1 MNDTLRKDE
10 RPMLGHSS
18 LSRRDWLRLAAVGAV
33 GVSQS
38 GWLRALA
45 ADAAVNPTRRKSVI
59 MLWLNGGPATIDLW
73 DLKPG
78 HANGGPFKAIDTALA
93 GVKISEHLPKLAK
106 RMDEMAVIRSMATR
120 EGDHRRAR
128 IVGLTGYTPVGAIQ
142 FPSVGSLIAHEF
154 DDPGTD
160 LPGFVSIGGRSGTDL
175 GAGFLGPQFSPLVVG
190 SGDRRLIPGLDAN
203 DLKVPDLDRPEGLS
217 ADAHAKRLELLGAL
231 ERGFKAGRKG
241 PVAETLKAA
250 TDRAVRLMRPEA
262 AAAFHLEEEKANV
275 RDAYGRTSF
284 GQGCLLA
291 RRLVERGV
299 AFVEVT
305 LDGWDTHQN
314 NFDRV
319 AELSGTLD
327 TAFAALLADLKG
339 RGLLDSTLIVCQG
352 EFGRTPRI
360 NGQAGRD
367 HWPATWAAVLAG
379 GGLRSGQVIGK
390 TSADGTALESEPTR
404 TPDLIAT
411 VVKAIGLDPM
421 KQNMSNVGRPIRIAD
436 PTAKPIEEL
445 L

>member
-1 MNDTLRKDE
+1 M
-10 RPMLGHSS
+10 PGPSQ
-18 LSRRDWLRLAAVGAV
+18 LSRRDWLRLTAVGAV

-45 ADAAVNPTRRKSVI
+45 DDATDNPTRRKSI
-59 MLWLNGGPATIDLW
+59 ILLWLNGGPATIDLW

-78 HANGGPFKAIDTALA
+78 HANGGPYQEIDTAVP

-106 RMDEMAVIRSMATR
+106 RMDEIAIIRSMATR

-128 IVGLTGYTPVGAIQ
+128 IVSLTGYAPVGAIQ

-154 DDPGTD
+154 DDPATD
-160 LPGFVSIGGRSGTDL
+160 LPGFVSVGGRNGADL
-175 GAGFLGPQFSPLVVG
+175 GAGFLGPRFSPLVVG
-190 SGDRRLIPGLDAN
+190 GGERRLIPGRGADE
-203 DLKVPDLDRPEGLS
+203 LKVPDLDRPEGLS
-217 ADAHAKRLELLGAL
+217 AAAYAKRLELLHGL
-231 ERGFKAGRKG
+231 ENGFDAGKKG

-262 AAAFHLEEEKANV
+262 AAAFRLEAETAEV
-275 RDAYGRTSF
+275 RAAYGRTTF

-299 AFVEVT
+299 PFVEVT

-327 TAFAALLADLKG
+327 TAFAALLADLEG
-339 RGLLDSTLIVCQG
+339 RGLLDSTLVVCQG

-367 HWPATWAAVLAG
+367 HWPASWSAVLAG
-379 GGLRSGQVIGK
+379 GGIHAGQVIGK
-390 TSADGTALESEPTR
+390 TSADGIALESKPTR

-411 VVKAIGLDPM
+411 VVKAIGIDPM

>member
-1 MNDTLRKDE
+1 
-10 RPMLGHSS
+10 MLGPSR
-18 LSRRDWLRLAAVGAV
+18 LSRRDWLRLAAGVCGA
-33 GVSQS
+33 SQS

-45 ADAAVNPTRRKSVI
+45 ADAADHPTRRKSVI
-59 MLWLNGGPATIDLW
+59 LLWLNGGPATIDLW

-78 HANGGPFKAIDTALA
+78 HANGGPYREIDTAVP
-93 GVKISEHLPKLAK
+93 GVKISEHLPKLAG
-106 RMDEMAVIRSMATR
+106 RMNDLAVIRSMATR

-128 IVGLTGYTPVGAIQ
+128 IVSLTGYTPQGAIQ
-142 FPSVGSLIAHEF
+142 FPAVGSLIAHEF
-154 DDPGTD
+154 DDPSAN
-160 LPGFVSIGGRSGTDL
+160 LPGFVSVGVQPGGDL
-175 GAGFLGPQFSPLVVG
+175 GGGFLGPRYSPLVVG
-190 SGDRRLIPGLDAN
+190 GDERRPQPGAGAD
-203 DLKVPDLDRPEGLS
+203 DLKVPNLERPAGLT
-217 ADAHAKRLELLGAL
+217 AEAHAKRLALLGRL
-231 ERGFKAGRKG
+231 EHGFEPNSQGA
-241 PVAETLKAA
+241 VAASLKAA
-250 TDRAVRLMRPEA
+250 ADRAARLMRPEA
-262 AAAFHLEEEKANV
+262 AAAFRLDEEKAVV
-275 RDAYGRTSF
+275 RDAYGRTRF

-319 AELSGTLD
+319 QELSETLD
-327 TAFAALLADLKG
+327 TGFATLLEDLKS

-367 HWPATWAAVLAG
+367 HWPASWAAVLAG
-379 GGLRSGQVIGK
+379 GGIRSGQVIGK
-390 TSADGTALESEPTR
+390 TSADGTALESAPTR

-411 VVKAIGLDPM
+411 VAKAIGIDPM

-436 PTAKPIEEL
+436 PTAKPIKEL

>member
-1 MNDTLRKDE
+1 
-10 RPMLGHSS
+10 MLGSSS
-18 LSRRDWLRLAAVGAV
+18 LSRRDWLRLAALGTM
-33 GVSQS
+33 GMSQS

-45 ADAAVNPTRRKSVI
+45 ADAAEHPTRRKSVI
-59 MLWLNGGPATIDLW
+59 LLWMNGGPATIDLW

-78 HANGGPFKAIDTALA
+78 HANGGPYKEIDTAVP
-93 GVKISEHLPKLAK
+93 GVKISEHLPKLAT
-106 RMDEMAVIRSMATR
+106 RMEDLAIIRSMATR

-128 IVGLTGYTPVGAIQ
+128 IVSLTGYTPQGAIQ
-142 FPSVGSLIAHEF
+142 FPAVGSLIAHEF

-160 LPGFVSIGGRSGTDL
+160 LPGFVSVGVRTGTDI
-175 GAGFLGPQFSPLVVG
+175 GAGFLGPRFSPLEVG
-190 SGDRRLIPGLDAN
+190 SGDLRLGPGARAD
-203 DLKVPDLDRPEGLS
+203 DLRVPNLERPKGLS
-217 ADAHAKRLELLGAL
+217 VEAHAKRLELLGGL
-231 ERGFKAGRKG
+231 ERGFEPTKRGA
-241 PVAETLKAA
+241 VAESLKAA
-250 TDRAVRLMRPEA
+250 ADRAVRLMRPEA
-262 AAAFHLEEEKANV
+262 AAAFRLDEEKDTV
-275 RDAYGRTSF
+275 RDAYGRTRF

-327 TAFAALLADLKG
+327 RAFSTLLADLKS

-367 HWPATWAAVLAG
+367 HWPAAWSAVLAG
-379 GGLRSGQVIGK
+379 GGIHSGQVVGK
-390 TSADGTALESEPTR
+390 TSADGIAPESEPTR

-411 VVKAIGLDPM
+411 VVKAIGIDPM

-436 PTAKPIEEL
+436 PTAKPIKEL